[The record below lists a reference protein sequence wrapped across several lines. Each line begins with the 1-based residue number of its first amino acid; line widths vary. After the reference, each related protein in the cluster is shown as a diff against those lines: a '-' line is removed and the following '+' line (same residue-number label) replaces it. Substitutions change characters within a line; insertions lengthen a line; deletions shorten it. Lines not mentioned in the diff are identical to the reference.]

1 MALGIL
7 FKVPQMWKTAKTAFG
22 VVKGARAT
30 AVVGATV
37 KVGATTAMGA
47 HVMDVQATSG
57 KSNAVL
63 DSLTSSSALGIK
75 SFSQQSR
82 NFEITSRP
90 EYKIHF
96 MSEFLGIDGTPIRVS
111 AYLPETISSDISSS
125 YRAPFDESIFG
136 GNLTGNIAKALG
148 NTGIVQE
155 MTFKIWENSNG
166 LTFNIPIQFVADDE
180 YEGQQLTDINIPI
193 LNLKK
198 LCVPSKVPGST
209 FLRPPGPSIKFK
221 SGTDR
226 IGREIPNELS
236 TDQGSQDTD
245 SIVRTLTSAFSYLSP
260 GRLVD
265 SVANNLTFDK
275 RTSVYIGEFLTLD
288 NVVIE
293 SVSETYDMVLGPD
306 RKPLRASVNVTFSTA
321 FTPTI
326 QDINSYY
333 NYSIANIPNNATE

>member
-1 MALGIL
+1 MALGLIT
-7 FKVPQMWKTAKTAFG
+7 KAPQLWRTTTTMLG
-22 VVKGARAT
+22 LGKGTRA
-30 AVVGATV
+30 AAAVGATA
-37 KVGATTAMGA
+37 KVGATGA
-47 HVMDVQATSG
+47 VGMHVLDVQATSG
-57 KSNAVL
+57 KSDAALQALNN
-63 DSLTSSSALGIK
+63 SSALGIPT
-75 SFSQQSR
+75 FEQQSQ
-82 NFEITSRP
+82 NFEMTSRP

-96 MSEFLGIDGTPIRVS
+96 MSEFLGIDDSPIRVS
-111 AYLPETISSDISSS
+111 AYLPESITVDVSSS

-136 GNLTGNIAKALG
+136 SNLTGNLAKTFG

-155 MTFKIWENSNG
+155 MTFKVWENSNG
-166 LTFNIPIQFVADDE
+166 LTFNIPIQFIADDE
-180 YEGQQLTDINIPI
+180 YEGQGITDINIPI

-198 LCVPSKVPGST
+198 LCAPSKIPGST

-236 TDQGSQDTD
+236 TDQGSQDTN
-245 SIVRTLTSAFSYLSP
+245 SLISSVTSVFSYLNP

-265 SVANNLTFDK
+265 MVTENLTFDK
-275 RTSVYIGEFLTLD
+275 RTSVYIGDFLTLD

-293 SVSETYDMVLGPD
+293 SVSNTYDMVLGPN

-326 QDINSYY
+326 QDLNAFY
-333 NYSIANIPNNATE
+333 NYSIANIPRDATE